1 VAGEIVPVVRA
12 EDNELNPEEPKGAPT
27 VIARIINRFGKR
39 GLVASG
45 LATVALLAVV
55 AMLAVS
61 LLPSNGRAAHASGTG
76 GGGCFAIS
84 GPVCTFTNQSAF
96 ADFESSSSDGC
107 VISDTF
113 VQGFNNLMRPGNTA
127 TQTVF
132 VSMEKFNNCTGE
144 FLSGA
149 FSQDFTGTVQFGSG
163 LSTAAVVGAAT
174 MVDEMTSN
182 TFSLSVNLT
191 WQGFGA
197 TTSFFDNSHQRGPG
211 FMFNTHFNGTTRGAA
226 ASGTISDGTTNFA
239 ASPTLNGNLSDNSG
253 GTVQLIKP

>member
-12 EDNELNPEEPKGAPT
+12 EDKELNPEEPKGAPT

-45 LATVALLAVV
+45 LATAALLAVV

-61 LLPSNGRAAHASGTG
+61 LLPSNGRAAHASGSG

-84 GPVCTFTNQSAF
+84 GPVCTFKNQSAF

-127 TQTVF
+127 TQTAF
-132 VSMEKFNNCTGE
+132 LSMEKFNNCTGE
-144 FLSGA
+144 FLGGA

-163 LSTAAVVGAAT
+163 LSTAAVVGTAT

-191 WQGFGA
+191 WQGFGP
-197 TTSFFDNSHQRGPG
+197 TTRFLDNSHQRGPG

-226 ASGTISDGTTNFA
+226 AAGTISDGTTNFA
-239 ASPTLNGNLSDNSG
+239 ASPSLNANISDNSG

>member
-1 VAGEIVPVVRA
+1 M
-12 EDNELNPEEPKGAPT
+12 
-27 VIARIINRFGKR
+27 IARIINRFGKR
-39 GLVASG
+39 GLVAG
-45 LATVALLAVV
+45 GIATAALLAVV

-84 GPVCTFTNQSAF
+84 GPVCTFKNQSAF

-113 VQGFNNLMRPGNTA
+113 VQGFNNLMRPGNTT
-127 TQTVF
+127 TQTAF
-132 VSMEKFNNCTGE
+132 VSMETFNNCTGE

-149 FSQDFTGTVQFGSG
+149 FSQDFTGTVQFGKG
-163 LSTAAVVGAAT
+163 LSTAAVAGTAT

-182 TFSLSVNLT
+182 TFSLSVNVT
-191 WQGFGA
+191 WQGFGP
-197 TTSFFDNSHQRGPG
+197 TSRNISINHFRAPG
-211 FMFNTHFNGTTRGAA
+211 FIFNSHFNGTTRGAA
-226 ASGTISDGTTNFA
+226 AAGTISDGTTNFA
-239 ASPTLNGNLSDNSG
+239 ASPTLNAAISDSSG